1 MQCSVKLAVVDEY
14 TDKGT
19 QMLVT
24 GSGQKPWCSA
34 KSGARSRARSYRP
47 VLEEIGVTLYLSH
60 NTNDC
65 SPDIYIHH
73 PHNISELV
81 VLLFLIGCI
90 NHQLTKSLL
99 EERPPSDFNCY
110 FCEAMISCWVKIY
123 VVH

>member
-1 MQCSVKLAVVDEY
+1 MQFSVKLAVVDEY

-24 GSGQKPWCSA
+24 GSVQKPWCSA
-34 KSGARSRARSYRP
+34 KSGARSRARSYGP

-65 SPDIYIHH
+65 SPDIYIQD

-90 NHQLTKSLL
+90 NHHLL

-123 VVH
+123 VFH